1 MTNKESIKSFLVIVS
16 ASNDKLINRF
26 ELLTWLRAMSTLT
39 LKLFVQDVNT
49 FQNKGALL
57 MAYSVKS
64 KKSGKMYYLH
74 TKEVQLAAGRKQ
86 RIYYFAGEAG
96 SDSLDALPTG
106 YEVIEN
112 ERTGLP
118 MLRKKK

>member
-1 MTNKESIKSFLVIVS
+1 
-16 ASNDKLINRF
+16 
-26 ELLTWLRAMSTLT
+26 
-39 LKLFVQDVNT
+39 
-49 FQNKGALL
+49 
-57 MAYSVKS
+57 MAFSVKS
-64 KKSGKMYYLH
+64 KKSGKMYHLH

-96 SDSLDALPTG
+96 KDSLDKLPDG
-106 YEVIEN
+106 YEVMEN